1 MSMSKAPH
9 PHGGQKRS
17 AGQVPYISGVEK
29 SRKKGKFTDSKKEK
43 SDRDDL
49 SLKEHIN
56 DPLFWGP
63 YLSERQWGTIREDYS
78 ADGTWYFCYYQ
89 INL

>member
-1 MSMSKAPH
+1 MSKTPH
-9 PHGGQKRS
+9 GQKRFPY
-17 AGQVPYISGVEK
+17 VPPDK

-43 SDRDDL
+43 TDKEDL

-63 YLSERQWGTIREDYS
+63 YLAERQWGTIREDYS
-78 ADGTWYFCYYQ
+78 ADGSW
-89 INL
+89 